1 MRAWNKRKR
10 PKHHTK
16 TKVIYCWIIE
26 RNVFY
31 SRNIKNKEII
41 FKVLFDDTT
50 AKILGILK
58 VPSFI
63 VYKKSEKRRKVDIR
77 FLKERAGN
85 KCKERYYKSKTFN
98 KLCRMLA
105 LEKKKKGEFNGLEM

>member
-10 PKHHTK
+10 PTHCSK

-31 SRNIKNKEII
+31 SRNIRNKEII
-41 FKVLFDDTT
+41 PKVIFNDTT
-50 AKILGILK
+50 AKILGKLK

-63 VYKKSEKRRKVDIR
+63 VCKKSEKRRKVDIR

-85 KCKERYYKSKTFN
+85 ICKERYYKSKTFN

-105 LEKKKKGEFNGLEM
+105 LEKRKKEKINVEM